1 MTYAVRLGET
11 AESDLRDIYEYVAY
25 EIGEPEVA
33 ARLVRRFRKATE
45 GLSTFDERN
54 HLVEQEPW
62 RSRNVRYTAVGNYL
76 MFYAVD
82 TEERTVSVMRFLY
95 GGRDVWAH
103 LSRLLRR
110 ATT

>member
-25 EIGEPEVA
+25 EIGDPEVA

-62 RSRNVRYTAVGNYL
+62 HSRMADWSLGCFGQMADWSL
-76 MFYAVD
+76 GCFGQA
-82 TEERTVSVMRFLY
+82 
-95 GGRDVWAH
+95 
-103 LSRLLRR
+103 
-110 ATT
+110 